1 MPVPEDRRTPHAA
14 PPKHMVVREWLL
26 AEISEGRLGSG
37 TRTPTELELA
47 ARFGFSR
54 QTIRQAIGSLES
66 EGWLERHQGIGT
78 FVSEKRPALR
88 RPDRTVAVLT
98 TYLDDYIFPDIIR
111 GIERVLAPAGCALS
125 LHITRN
131 GTEREAEC
139 LRTILDRP
147 VDALIAEGTKSAF
160 PNPNLELYRRLAD
173 RGIPVLFINGG
184 YSGMPFPEVLFDDEE
199 AGRMAASWLLG
210 LGHRELG
217 GLFKVD
223 DIQGHRRYAGF
234 VRAHHEFGLH
244 VREDRIL
251 WFTTED
257 MPQLSGPGYDGIF
270 LHRFSGVTGICCYND
285 QAAVGAME
293 TLRRLG
299 LSVPA
304 DISVVGID
312 DSSLASLAVP
322 KLTTVAHPRSVLGT
336 QAGERILRMMDG
348 ESPFDS
354 ERLPPRL
361 VVRDSADLPADHPRW
376 PSP

>member
-1 MPVPEDRRTPHAA
+1 MPNPEENRKPNA
-14 PPKHMVVREWLL
+14 PIPKHMVVREWLL
-26 AEISEGRLGSG
+26 AAITEGSMTAG
-37 TRTPTELELA
+37 TRMPTEHELA

-54 QTIRQAIGSLES
+54 QTIRQAIGFLET
-66 EGWLERHQGIGT
+66 EGWLERRQGIGT
-78 FVSEKRPALR
+78 FISGKRPATS
-88 RPDRTVAVLT
+88 RPNRTVAVLT

-111 GIERVLAPAGCALS
+111 GIERVLAPAGCTLS

-139 LRTILDRP
+139 LRAILDRP

-160 PNPNLELYRRLAD
+160 PSPNLELYRRLAE

-184 YSGMPFPEVLFDDEE
+184 YAGLSFPSVLFDDEE
-199 AGRMAASWLLG
+199 AGRVATSWLLG

-234 VRAHHEFGLH
+234 VRAHHDFGLH
-244 VREDRIL
+244 VREDRIV

-257 MPQLSGPGYDGIF
+257 QPQLSDPCNDGLF
-270 LHRFSGVTGICCYND
+270 LRRFSGVTGICCYND
-285 QAAVGAME
+285 QAAVGAMD

-299 LSVPA
+299 LTVPA
-304 DISVVGID
+304 DVSVVGID
-312 DSSLASLAVP
+312 DSSLASLSVP
-322 KLTTVAHPRSVLGT
+322 KLTTVAHPRSILGT
-336 QAGERILRMMDG
+336 QAAERILRMMDG
-348 ESPFDS
+348 EAAPDT
-354 ERLPPRL
+354 EPLPPRL
-361 VVRDSADLPADHPRW
+361 VVRDSADLPAESSRW